1 MKKCNMYYEMTQ
13 SDRVVVNSKLIV
25 QIIISGNYFRTT
37 ALKDA
42 ETTSIMI
49 CLVWRTTTGEKL
61 VTEMKTQEHT
71 SDVD

>member
-13 SDRVVVNSKLIV
+13 SDRVVVNSKFIV

-42 ETTSIMI
+42 DMAWIMI

-61 VTEMKTQEHT
+61 VTEMKIQEHT
-71 SDVD
+71 SDFN

>member
-1 MKKCNMYYEMTQ
+1 MKKCNMCYEMTQ
-13 SDRVVVNSKLIV
+13 SDRVVVNSTLIV
-25 QIIISGNYFRTT
+25 QIIIIGNYFRTT

-49 CLVWRTTTGEKL
+49 CLVWRTLTGEKL